1 MSTLTTADTVRVPT
15 AIGRFGLHFIEM
27 CVVMC
32 MGGALLDAA
41 IFSGLALL
49 GYPNVAADAPALAIF
64 IITFDFVAVMAGYM
78 ALRRHPMQHNLE
90 MSGSTAIGGILL
102 MVALWLGW
110 IPATAYIAW
119 YKLFAF
125 ACTPLCVLMF
135 VVMLARFDH
144 YGGRIGSAAAATS
157 AGPYTCSM
165 HPEVRR
171 ARPGACPVCG
181 MTLVRRDET

>member
-1 MSTLTTADTVRVPT
+1 MSGITNADTVRFPT

-41 IFSGLALL
+41 VFSGLSVI
-49 GYPNVAADAPALAIF
+49 GYPNVAADAPALAIL
-64 IITFDFVAVMAGYM
+64 IITVDFVAVMAAYM
-78 ALRRHPMQHNLE
+78 ALRRHPVQHNLE

-110 IPATAYIAW
+110 IPTTAYAVW
-119 YKLFAF
+119 YALFAF
-125 ACTPLCVLMF
+125 TCTPLCLLMF

-144 YGGRIGSAAAATS
+144 YGGRIGTAVAATS
-157 AGPYTCSM
+157 VGPYTCSM

-171 ARPGACPVCG
+171 AGPGACPVCG
-181 MTLVRRDET
+181 MALVRQG